1 MAYKV
6 IKFFHDLQDNNRPYN
21 VGDAFPHAEANPG
34 SEERIAELA
43 GNHNLQ
49 GVPLI
54 VEIKKT
60 RKKKA
65 AEE

>member
-6 IKFFHDLQDNNRPYN
+6 VKFFHDLQDNNRPYS
-21 VGDAFPHAEANPG
+21 VGDVFPHAEANPV
-34 SEERIAELA
+34 SDERIAELA
-43 GNHNLQ
+43 GKHNLQ

-54 VEIKKT
+54 VEVKK